1 MQKYGNTTD
10 ENGKSLITAR
20 ELVGECVRGNE
31 IVNFGLAEDAE
42 GNPIPNR
49 AVLTFKQSNGYMF
62 NTSFFDSDKETGI
75 KILNTNMLHICTK
88 LVSQE
93 EYNEAVKDV
102 SSFADFINK
111 LRDKVFAPN
120 YGKKLDLKIIYKQN
134 TNNGN
139 WYAVFPS
146 FPPFAAEDG
155 MGKFTT
161 NPQYDIYVKPAP
173 PSASST
179 GTADP
184 MGETTGSDDMPF

>member
-20 ELVGECVRGNE
+20 ELVGECVKGNE
-31 IVNFGLAEDAE
+31 IVSFGLAEGTDK
-42 GNPIPNR
+42 R
-49 AVLTFKQSNGYMF
+49 AVLTFKQSNGYML
-62 NTSFFDSDKETGI
+62 NISFFDSDKETGI
-75 KILNTNMLHICTK
+75 KILNTNILHICTK

-111 LRDKVFAPN
+111 LEEKVFSPN

-134 TNNGN
+134 TSNGN

-155 MGKFTT
+155 KGKFTT

-173 PSASST
+173 PSTT
-179 GTADP
+179 GTTDSMA
-184 MGETTGSDDMPF
+184 ETPAPDGMPF